1 MCQISDCSGPGTQ
14 DWQGLLAFASCPH
27 TTHVQDV
34 LRALGAAADESYAY
48 IASMAVD
55 VPHRRRGVATA
66 LLEAAEQ
73 RARSW
78 GHQVVTLHVYESN
91 FTALQCYISTGYV
104 ELQRDAPWKALLG
117 AKRRVL
123 FYKDLSKSRT

>member
-1 MCQISDCSGPGTQ
+1 MQRTGQ
-14 DWQGLLAFASCPH
+14 NFFAFASCPH
-27 TTHVQDV
+27 LTHVQDV

-48 IASMAVD
+48 VASMAVD
-55 VPHRRRGVATA
+55 IPHRRRGVATA
-66 LLEAAEQ
+66 LLEAAEM

-91 FTALQCYISTGYV
+91 PTALQCYVSTGYV
-104 ELQRDAPWKALLG
+104 ELQRDAPWRALLG

-123 FYKDLSKSRT
+123 FYKDLSKPRT